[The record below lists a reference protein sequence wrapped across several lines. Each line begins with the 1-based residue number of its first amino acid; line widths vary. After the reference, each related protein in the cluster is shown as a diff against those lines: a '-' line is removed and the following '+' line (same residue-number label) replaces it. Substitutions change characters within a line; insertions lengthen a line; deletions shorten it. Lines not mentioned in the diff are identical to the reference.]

1 MQCTYCKV
9 KQENKKI
16 CSFCEADLTQERPK
30 KKQTLSQEEAYQT
43 QPELSKYHTYDLLLL
58 LSYLR
63 EQRSTA
69 YKTMQS
75 VRKAPNEVKTSRNDY
90 DELNEYGQ
98 EFYREATAR
107 KNIIEQI
114 LIDRMGYY
122 PKRVDNKELENFLSY
137 LEDKTDDVYEREV
150 QQAIKRFLDK
160 QVTTVNGEII
170 KEDSSTNGPDCRIRH
185 PKKIDIN
192 VGYRYKIVNK
202 YT

>member
-1 MQCTYCKV
+1 MLCTYCQT
-9 KQENKKI
+9 KQKNKKI

-58 LSYLR
+58 LSHLR
-63 EQRSTA
+63 EQRSIS

-75 VRKAPNEVKTSRNDY
+75 VRKAPDEAKTDNY
-90 DELNEYGQ
+90 EELNEYGQ

-122 PKRVDNKELENFLSY
+122 PKRIDNKLLDALNQ
-137 LEDKTDDVYEREV
+137 K
-150 QQAIKRFLDK
+150 IKPFA
-160 QVTTVNGEII
+160 
-170 KEDSSTNGPDCRIRH
+170 
-185 PKKIDIN
+185 
-192 VGYRYKIVNK
+192 
-202 YT
+202 

>member
-58 LSYLR
+58 LSYFR

-75 VRKAPNEVKTSRNDY
+75 VINSTKEVKTISIDY
-90 DELNEYGQ
+90 NELNKYGQ
-98 EFYREATAR
+98 
-107 KNIIEQI
+107 
-114 LIDRMGYY
+114 
-122 PKRVDNKELENFLSY
+122 
-137 LEDKTDDVYEREV
+137 
-150 QQAIKRFLDK
+150 
-160 QVTTVNGEII
+160 
-170 KEDSSTNGPDCRIRH
+170 
-185 PKKIDIN
+185 
-192 VGYRYKIVNK
+192 
-202 YT
+202 

>member
-69 YKTMQS
+69 YKTKKKTKKS
-75 VRKAPNEVKTSRNDY
+75 HKKAQNKVKTIRNDY

-122 PKRVDNKELENFLSY
+122 PKRVDNKLLDALES
-137 LEDKTDDVYEREV
+137 KIER
-150 QQAIKRFLDK
+150 
-160 QVTTVNGEII
+160 NGT
-170 KEDSSTNGPDCRIRH
+170 S
-185 PKKIDIN
+185 
-192 VGYRYKIVNK
+192 
-202 YT
+202 

>member
-1 MQCTYCKV
+1 
-9 KQENKKI
+9 
-16 CSFCEADLTQERPK
+16 
-30 KKQTLSQEEAYQT
+30 
-43 QPELSKYHTYDLLLL
+43 
-58 LSYLR
+58 

-122 PKRVDNKELENFLSY
+122 PKRVDNKLLDALESKIERNGDRKSTRLNSSHVSISY
-137 LEDKTDDVYEREV
+137 AV
-150 QQAIKRFLDK
+150 F
-160 QVTTVNGEII
+160 
-170 KEDSSTNGPDCRIRH
+170 C
-185 PKKIDIN
+185 
-192 VGYRYKIVNK
+192 
-202 YT
+202 

>member
-1 MQCTYCKV
+1 MICTYCQT

-114 LIDRMGYY
+114 LIDRMGHY
-122 PKRVDNKELENFLSY
+122 PKRVNNKLLDALES
-137 LEDKTDDVYEREV
+137 KIER
-150 QQAIKRFLDK
+150 
-160 QVTTVNGEII
+160 NGT
-170 KEDSSTNGPDCRIRH
+170 S
-185 PKKIDIN
+185 
-192 VGYRYKIVNK
+192 
-202 YT
+202 

>member
-1 MQCTYCKV
+1 F
-9 KQENKKI
+9 
-16 CSFCEADLTQERPK
+16 CSSRRRHTRSKRDWSSDVCSSDL
-30 KKQTLSQEEAYQT
+30 TLSQEEAYQT

-107 KNIIEQI
+107 KN
-114 LIDRMGYY
+114 
-122 PKRVDNKELENFLSY
+122 
-137 LEDKTDDVYEREV
+137 
-150 QQAIKRFLDK
+150 
-160 QVTTVNGEII
+160 
-170 KEDSSTNGPDCRIRH
+170 
-185 PKKIDIN
+185 
-192 VGYRYKIVNK
+192 
-202 YT
+202 